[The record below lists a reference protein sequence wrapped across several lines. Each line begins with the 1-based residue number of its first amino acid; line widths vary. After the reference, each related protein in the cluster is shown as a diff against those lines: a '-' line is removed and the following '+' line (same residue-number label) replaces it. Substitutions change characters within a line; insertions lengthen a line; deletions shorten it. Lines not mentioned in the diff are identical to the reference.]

1 MAKQQKGG
9 MLLGLEG
16 IKNLSILSL
25 NIPNLNTEPLM
36 PKINSD
42 IIKNIKPIGEQFK
55 EALEPV
61 YVELARV
68 TGELEKANERA
79 ENAEKRA
86 SIAEKQVKRAN
97 RKTFA
102 ISILAIVIP
111 FCQAAYYDYK
121 NQGKDKELTL
131 LSTTVK
137 QLYQRIKTLKGE
149 LFKARETTIPL
160 KTQSSGTKVSGSKK
174 S

>member
-1 MAKQQKGG
+1 MFS
-9 MLLGLEG
+9 GLEG
-16 IKNLSILSL
+16 LENLSNLSL
-25 NIPNLNTEPLM
+25 NIPSLNSEPFT
-36 PKINSD
+36 PKINPD
-42 IIKNIKPIGEQFK
+42 VLKNIKPIGEQFK

-61 YVELARV
+61 YAELARV

-79 ENAEKRA
+79 EKAEDRA
-86 SIAEKQVKRAN
+86 SIAEEETKKAN

-121 NQGKDKELTL
+121 NQEKDTELIS

-137 QLYQRIKTLKGE
+137 QLYQRIRTLESE
-149 LFKARETTIPL
+149 LAKAKETPIPV
-160 KTQSSGTKVSGSKK
+160 KIQSSGNRFSNSKK
-174 S
+174 P